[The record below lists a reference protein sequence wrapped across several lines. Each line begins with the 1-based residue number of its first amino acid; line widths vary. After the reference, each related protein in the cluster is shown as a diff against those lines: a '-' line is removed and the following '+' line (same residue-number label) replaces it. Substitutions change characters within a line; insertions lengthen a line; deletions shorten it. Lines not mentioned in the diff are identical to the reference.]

1 MSSRTVT
8 PRPTHALDPSA
19 RPPGAR
25 RLRLTPGEDIWV
37 FAYGSLMWNPGF
49 PHLEVRRAW
58 LYGFHR
64 RFCIYS
70 HVYRGTPERPG
81 LVLGLDRGGSCQG
94 LAFRV
99 PPGEAGAVMDYLYD
113 RELVT
118 DVYIPR
124 WVRLAT
130 RDGEVRAASFV
141 VDRSHHQYTG
151 ELDLEATAA
160 LIRQGFGVSGPGIDY
175 LRNTVRHMEALG
187 LASGYLGRVLRAV
200 ERHERRERHERQ
212 RRERRKRRDTERR
225 DTERG

>member
-1 MSSRTVT
+1 MPSRTVIQ
-8 PRPTHALDPSA
+8 RPTHGPACDPAS
-19 RPPGAR
+19 PGAR
-25 RLRLTPGEDIWV
+25 RLRLRPGEDIWV

-58 LYGFHR
+58 LYGYHR

-99 PPGEAGAVMDYLYD
+99 PSGEAGAVMDYLYD

-141 VDRSHHQYTG
+141 VDRGHHQYTG
-151 ELDLEATAA
+151 ELDLEATAT

-187 LASGYLGRVLRAV
+187 LATGYLGRVLRTV
-200 ERHERRERHERQ
+200 ERHERQ
-212 RRERRKRRDTERR
+212 RRDGERR
-225 DTERG
+225 DGERG